1 VSSTQR
7 YHNLVTPH
15 DLPAEF
21 GVPLRLSIAALP
33 QRILTI
39 LHLHGFHVFVQLLS
53 PHIIYPTFRRIYLSL
68 TMEERD
74 RYIETSQLPNPR
86 SPSPIP
92 VLPPAS
98 SDTSLISHLSSPPPS
113 SISSSPTAVNSE
125 LGLDDDIVE
134 LNRSFMVRV
143 GNDQT
148 MLSAPTRLI
157 QVPIRRCPATALT
170 KCFQCHHRVHYR
182 EDCPN

>member
-1 VSSTQR
+1 
-7 YHNLVTPH
+7 
-15 DLPAEF
+15 
-21 GVPLRLSIAALP
+21 
-33 QRILTI
+33 
-39 LHLHGFHVFVQLLS
+39 
-53 PHIIYPTFRRIYLSL
+53 
-68 TMEERD
+68 MEERN

-143 GNDQT
+143 GNDRT

-157 QVPIRRCPATALT
+157 QVPIRRRPATALT

-182 EDCPN
+182 EDCPNYICPHCQVSAPGHPSAACLTVQCDFCS